1 MPTVYMPYAML
12 PYTYICKHMQSTI
25 AIVAPNTDRHKNCKI
40 SEYCMQEMIS
50 QTMQN
55 SESRFNMIRKSPT
68 VIKKWTM
75 YELEGRS
82 KHEIRQRYATHN

>member
-1 MPTVYMPYAML
+1 
-12 PYTYICKHMQSTI
+12 
-25 AIVAPNTDRHKNCKI
+25 
-40 SEYCMQEMIS
+40 MQEMIS